1 MVSRAPPP
9 LDAAAA
15 KLPWLAALR
24 KAYAVLDAGIAQA
37 VAATGR
43 QPACQAGCA
52 ACCCQSIPA
61 SGLEVQGLRW
71 FVLTQL
77 PVRTG
82 RLVGQALC
90 NREDPNCPFLVDGSC
105 AAYALRPMACREFVV
120 FARPCT
126 LGESP
131 VVTRPQD
138 VLELAAAAQRQAF
151 ALLLPHYGVTDA
163 SARERA
169 LTGRLVLSDTHLLR
183 DLDWS
188 GLSHALLG
196 K

>member
-1 MVSRAPPP
+1 MVSRAPQHVDD
-9 LDAAAA
+9 DAT
-15 KLPWLAALR
+15 KLPWLAALL
-24 KAYAVLDAGIAQA
+24 KAYAVLDVGIAQA

-43 QPACQAGCA
+43 QPACQAGCY

-61 SGLEVQGLRW
+61 SSLEVQGLRW

-82 RLVGQALC
+82 RLVGQALR

-105 AAYALRPMACREFVV
+105 ASYALRPMACREFVV

-138 VLELAAAAQRQAF
+138 VLALAAAAQRQAF
-151 ALLLPHYGVTDA
+151 ALLLPHYGVTGA
-163 SARERA
+163 AAREQA
-169 LTGRLVLSDTHLLR
+169 LTGRLVLSDTRVLR

-188 GLSHALLG
+188 GLSRALLG